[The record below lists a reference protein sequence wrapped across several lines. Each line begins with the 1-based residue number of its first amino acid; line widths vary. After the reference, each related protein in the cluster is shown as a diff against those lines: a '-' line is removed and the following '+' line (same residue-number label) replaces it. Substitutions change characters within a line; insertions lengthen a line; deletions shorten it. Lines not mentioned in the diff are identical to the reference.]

1 MLTRNLIRTVISD
14 GPLAKRGV
22 SAVELKPLNV
32 RKADRAD
39 GIVRQAAF
47 DDLDDAMLE
56 KMDKVRSRA
65 AAETPK
71 ETKKPTR
78 DEQVSGYRAAF
89 EYICYSGIKT
99 VEGEAVPDPPEGMLT
114 NGKSDEEGWLDDFS
128 FAETR
133 QLADI
138 VLDESGMVEE
148 TPEAQGNA

>member
-1 MLTRNLIRTVISD
+1 MLTRNLIGGDITA
-14 GPLAKRGV
+14 GPLHRRGV
-22 SAVELKPLNV
+22 TAVELKPLNV

-39 GIVRQAAF
+39 AIVRQAAF

-71 ETKKPTR
+71 ETKKPTV
-78 DEQVSGYRAAF
+78 DEQVNGYRAAF

-99 VEGEAVPDPPEGMLT
+99 VNGEAVPDPPAGMLD

-133 QLADI
+133 QLADV
-138 VLDESGMVEE
+138 VLTHSGMVEE